1 MDDYNTTME
10 EYVRLETERAIR
22 NGKVY
27 NRETTT
33 YGKIRYVDDINNIK
47 FFETEFPATIY
58 DDTLKFELE
67 LSSVPT
73 VSPQHV
79 DEVNLDFEISFAES
93 DDDDY
98 TFIYDND
105 SFSYK
110 LISVND
116 LKSDTDNDNGKF
128 DIKQSLEDVF
138 IEPSHNVI
146 SIDVGTYAQGSNK
159 LLETSHDT
167 ISNFFTAKTF
177 IKELCVNVMSWNYLN
192 E

>member
-1 MDDYNTTME
+1 MDDSNTTME
-10 EYVRLETERAIR
+10 EYVRLESERALR

-33 YGKIRYVDDINNIK
+33 Y
-47 FFETEFPATIY
+47 
-58 DDTLKFELE
+58 E

-79 DEVNLDFEISFAES
+79 DEVNLDFKISFAES

-98 TFIYDND
+98 TSIYDHD

-146 SIDVGTYAQGSNK
+146 SIDVGTSQYGVSSDMDMAYR
-159 LLETSHDT
+159 LP
-167 ISNFFTAKTF
+167 
-177 IKELCVNVMSWNYLN
+177 V
-192 E
+192 